1 MPSPDHEPHLGLS
14 LATVTQNELTDMILE
29 YLNKLEKQRE
39 AERRRRKRTPSIY
52 GVSSPKSSSVKPASA
67 GGSISKKINW
77 TIAGSRDG
85 KKRMRRILRADK
97 TAEGFKSEHPPAI
110 VNFQI
115 EEPYNLATEEEEL

>member
-1 MPSPDHEPHLGLS
+1 MPSPDEEPHLGLS

-67 GGSISKKINW
+67 GGSISKKI
-77 TIAGSRDG
+77 
-85 KKRMRRILRADK
+85 K
-97 TAEGFKSEHPPAI
+97 
-110 VNFQI
+110 
-115 EEPYNLATEEEEL
+115 